1 MAIIDLDITGMTC
14 ASCANRIEK
23 KLNKQEGVTATVN
36 YATEK
41 AHIETGEG
49 AATDANAYIAIV
61 EKLGYGGS
69 VPAPVAPADDP
80 AAKELRGLKRRLV
93 VAIALATP
101 VILLAMIP
109 PLQFD
114 YWQWISFALATPV
127 ILWAGWPFHK
137 ATWVNLKHG
146 AATMD
151 TLITVGTSAA
161 YLWSLYAL
169 FFGHAGDPGMRHGWS
184 ILNHAGD
191 PMGDIYFEVA
201 AGVVTF
207 VLAGRYF
214 EKRSKQRAG
223 DAIRALTDMGA
234 KQVTVLRGGVDDAG
248 AQEQLIPIEQLQIG
262 DRFLAR
268 PGEKIAT
275 DGRILDGTSAID
287 QSMLTGESVPVDVG
301 PGDEVTGA
309 TINTSGRLVV
319 EATHVGEQTKLA
331 QMAKLIDEAQ
341 SGKADVQRLAD
352 KVSGIFV
359 PVVIVIALLTLLFAG
374 FSNAVAVL
382 IIACPCALGLATPT
396 ALLVGTG
403 RGAEQGILIRGPEVL
418 EGAHAIT
425 TVVMDKTGT
434 VTTGTMRVVDVAPTG
449 GTGSVSDA
457 RSVGDVDGA
466 SGIGNAEGTARKAVL
481 RAAAAVEAYSEHPI
495 GRAIAEAGREEF
507 GGLPEVTGFRNLPG
521 HGVEGTVDGQ
531 LIRVGRGDEG
541 ASTNKATTVKV
552 SADGRAIGTISVAD
566 TVRPTSAEAVR
577 KMHEMGLKTVLLTGD
592 NQQVADAVA
601 REVGIDEVIAG
612 VMPEDKVAHIRSLE
626 NVAMV
631 GDGVND
637 AAALASADLGIA
649 MGSGTDAAIEAADI
663 TVMRDDL
670 LAVADALRLAR
681 KTLRTIKMN
690 LFWAFAYNVAAIP
703 LAAFGLLNPMLA
715 GAAMALSSVFVVSN
729 SLRLKG
735 FK

>member
-1 MAIIDLDITGMTC
+1 MAVIDLDITGMTC

-234 KQVTVLRGGVDDAG
+234 KQVTVLRGGV
-248 AQEQLIPIEQLQIG
+248 ETLLPIEQLQIG

-301 PGDEVTGA
+301 PRDEVTGA

-359 PVVIVIALLTLLFAG
+359 PVVIVIALITLLFAG

-434 VTTGTMRVVDVAPTG
+434 VTTGTMRVVDVQPAG
-449 GTGSVSDA
+449 GN
-457 RSVGDVDGA
+457 R
-466 SGIGNAEGTARKAVL
+466 EEVL

-495 GRAIAEAGREEF
+495 GRAIAEAGREEY
-507 GGLPEVTGFRNLPG
+507 GTLPEITGFKNLPG
-521 HGVEGTVDGQ
+521 HGVEGTVEGQ
-531 LIRVGRGDEG
+531 MIRVGRGDEG
-541 ASTNKATTVKV
+541 ASTHEATTVKV
-552 SADGRAIGTISVAD
+552 SANGRTIGTISVAD

>member
-223 DAIRALTDMGA
+223 DAIRTLTDMGA
-234 KQVTVLRGGVDDAG
+234 KQVTVLRGGVDDADGAG
-248 AQEQLIPIEQLQIG
+248 AQEQLIPIEQLQVG

-275 DGRILDGTSAID
+275 DGCILDGTSAID

-319 EATHVGEQTKLA
+319 EATRVGEQTKLA

-434 VTTGTMRVVDVAPTG
+434 VTTGTMRVVDVEPAG
-449 GTGSVSDA
+449 GN
-457 RSVGDVDGA
+457 R
-466 SGIGNAEGTARKAVL
+466 EEVL

-507 GGLPEVTGFRNLPG
+507 GSLPEVSGFKNLPG
-521 HGVEGTVDGQ
+521 HGVEGTVEGQ
-531 LIRVGRGDEG
+531 VIRVGRGNEG

-552 SADGRAIGTISVAD
+552 SANGRAIGTISVAD

-637 AAALASADLGIA
+637 AAALASANLGIA

>member
-49 AATDANAYIAIV
+49 AAAGASAYIAIV

-101 VILLAMIP
+101 VILLAMVP

-114 YWQWISFALATPV
+114 YWQWVSFALATPV

-434 VTTGTMRVVDVAPTG
+434 VTTGTMRVVDVEPAG
-449 GTGSVSDA
+449 GN
-457 RSVGDVDGA
+457 R
-466 SGIGNAEGTARKAVL
+466 EEVL

-507 GGLPEVTGFRNLPG
+507 GSLPEVSGFKNLPG
-521 HGVEGTVDGQ
+521 HGVEGTVEGQ
-531 LIRVGRGDEG
+531 VIRVGRGNEG

-552 SADGRAIGTISVAD
+552 SANGRAIGTISVAD

>member
-49 AATDANAYIAIV
+49 AAADADSYIAIV

-69 VPAPVAPADDP
+69 VPKPEKPAGDDP

-93 VAIALATP
+93 VAVVLATP

-114 YWQWISFALATPV
+114 YWQWVSFALATPV

-234 KQVTVLRGGVDDAG
+234 KQVTVLRDGG
-248 AQEQLIPIEQLQIG
+248 ETLLPIEQLQIG

-319 EATHVGEQTKLA
+319 EATHVGSQTKLA

-359 PVVIVIALLTLLFAG
+359 PVVIVIALITLLFAG

-434 VTTGTMRVVDVAPTG
+434 VTTGTMRVVDVQTTG
-449 GTGSVSDA
+449 GT
-457 RSVGDVDGA
+457 R
-466 SGIGNAEGTARKAVL
+466 EEVL

-507 GGLPEVTGFRNLPG
+507 GDLPEVSGFRNLPG
-521 HGVEGTVDGQ
+521 HGVEGTVEGRV
-531 LIRVGRGDEG
+531 IRVGRGDEG

>member
-1 MAIIDLDITGMTC
+1 MAVIDLDITGMTC

-275 DGRILDGTSAID
+275 DGRILDGMSAID

-434 VTTGTMRVVDVAPTG
+434 VTTGTMRVVDVEQAG
-449 GTGSVSDA
+449 GN
-457 RSVGDVDGA
+457 R
-466 SGIGNAEGTARKAVL
+466 EEVL

-507 GGLPEVTGFRNLPG
+507 GGLPEVTGFKNLPG

-612 VMPEDKVAHIRSLE
+612 VMPEDKVAHIRSLQ